1 MIARPLLIEMT
12 FLNLISDWLEDIGW
26 AEILV
31 KSNVGAPGRGESNL
45 NGSHCKGSRYGHQDT
60 CVSLTILM
68 KKAYQ
73 KANYDGDFSSWIA
86 KGKDKSVLSL
96 SWNIVLELATM
107 FLTFLKSTF
116 ISD

>member
-31 KSNVGAPGRGESNL
+31 KSNVGASGRGESNL
-45 NGSHCKGSRYGHQDT
+45 NGSNCKGSRYGHQDT

-68 KKAYQ
+68 KRAYQ
-73 KANYDGDFSSWIA
+73 KANYDGDFSS
-86 KGKDKSVLSL
+86 
-96 SWNIVLELATM
+96 
-107 FLTFLKSTF
+107 
-116 ISD
+116 